1 MVNSSLIAGRSA
13 EPTLAA
19 RSQTLQQFQPLSRF
33 DFESRGDCR
42 PADDV
47 SLIDEMRLRTWA
59 RQNYVGPDERDPAW
73 HPVVLDEMGRIE
85 RGEA

>member
-1 MVNSSLIAGRSA
+1 VVNSSLIAGRSA
-13 EPTLAA
+13 EPRSAV
-19 RSQTLQQFQPLSRF
+19 RSQTAQQFHPLSRF
-33 DFESRGDCR
+33 DFEGRVDFE
-42 PADDV
+42 PAQDL

-59 RQNYVGPDERDPAW
+59 RQNYAQPDERDHSW